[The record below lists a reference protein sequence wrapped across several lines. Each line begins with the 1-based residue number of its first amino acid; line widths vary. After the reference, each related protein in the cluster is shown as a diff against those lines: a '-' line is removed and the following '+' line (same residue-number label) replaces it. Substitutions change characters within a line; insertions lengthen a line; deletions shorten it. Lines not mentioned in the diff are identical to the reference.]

1 MSVHV
6 SRRLSLHPLAMC
18 LLLALSGA
26 VLAAPEPRDRPS
38 DDSANAPK
46 KRLGTVTVTGLQP
59 TSLPTQIPTTIEGI
73 RSDEID
79 RKINAIDSP
88 DALKYFP
95 SLLVRKRYIGDFDH
109 AVLATRAS
117 GTGNSARSL
126 IYADGILLS
135 NLLGNG
141 ASFTPRWGLVT
152 PEEIE
157 RVDVLYG
164 PFSAAYP
171 GNSVGAVVDYVTR
184 MPQQFEAHAKFGYYT
199 EKHEL
204 YATNDWFPSWQ
215 ASASVGSRS
224 GDFSWWIN
232 INRLDSEGHPIAFGN
247 RLISAGVP
255 GGSGT
260 SVTGAVPGNNPRNQP
275 WLLLGATNQ
284 IDTVQDHAKM
294 KAAYDFTPTMRLSYV
309 FGWWDNDAV
318 RDSTSFLSDANGNPV
333 YSGNVVIDGRRYSL
347 GAADISLQRQ
357 TIEHQ
362 IHGLSLKSD
371 SGGAFDYNLSA
382 SLYDYAT
389 DLTRSPS
396 LARPLADTGGAGRI
410 ADGDGTGWTTFN
422 ASGTWRSDGIDG
434 EHIVDFGVQH
444 DNYQLET
451 RVYNTSD
458 WLRGGRESQFSAFQ
472 GETRLTSFYA
482 QDTWRFAPAWVGT
495 LGLRYEQWEADNG
508 ALSNASQTLRFPSR
522 DDDSWSPKAALA
534 WQFSDD
540 WSLQGSVGRAVRNP
554 TVSELYQGSI
564 STNVIVNNDPNL
576 KPERSWTSELSA
588 VRRLDSGTLRTTLF
602 YELTEDALYSQT
614 NVSVTPN
621 VTNIQN
627 VDRIRTRGLELAW
640 QTDSIFVDGLSLS
653 SSLTY
658 AHSIIT
664 SNPNF
669 PASEG
674 KWQPRV
680 PRWRANL
687 LASYKLNDQWD
698 FTLGAR
704 YSGKQYNT
712 LDNADPNGSSY
723 TGVGKFFVADARARW
738 QINDNWSAALG
749 IDNLGDTT
757 YWAFHP
763 YNQRTYALEL
773 RYDYL

>member
-1 MSVHV
+1 MRIHAKP
-6 SRRLSLHPLAMC
+6 HPLAVC

-26 VLAAPEPRDRPS
+26 LRAEPDHQPRPS
-38 DDSANAPK
+38 DETAHSARK
-46 KRLGTVTVTGLQP
+46 QLGTVTVTGLQP

-73 RSDEID
+73 RGDEVE

-199 EKHEL
+199 QKHDL
-204 YATNDWFPSWQ
+204 YATKDWFPSWQ
-215 ASASVGSRS
+215 ASTSIGSRS

-232 INRLDSEGHPIAFGN
+232 LSRLDSQGHPIAFAT
-247 RLISAGVP
+247 RLLSAGTS
-255 GGSGT
+255 GSGT
-260 SVTGAVPGNNPRNQP
+260 PVSGAVAGNNPRNQP
-275 WLLLGATNQ
+275 WWLLGATNQ
-284 IDTVQDHAKM
+284 IDTVQDHAKI
-294 KAAYDFTPTMRLSYV
+294 KLAYDFTPTLRLSYV
-309 FGWWDNDAV
+309 YGWWDNDAV
-318 RDSTSFLSDANGNPV
+318 RDSSSFLRDASGNPV
-333 YSGNVVIDGRRYSL
+333 YSGNVLIDGRRYAL
-347 GAADISLQRQ
+347 TAADISLQRQ
-357 TIEHQ
+357 TLEHQ
-362 IHGLSLKSD
+362 IHGLSLKSN
-371 SGGAFDYNLSA
+371 SGETFDYTLSA
-382 SLYDYAT
+382 SRYDYTT
-389 DLTRSPS
+389 DLTRSPT
-396 LARPLADTGGAGRI
+396 LARPQADTGGAGRI

-434 EHIVDFGVQH
+434 AHVVDFGLQH
-444 DNYQLET
+444 DTYDLRT
-451 RVYNTSD
+451 VVYNTSD
-458 WLRGGRESQFSAFQ
+458 WLRGGRESRFSAFEGQ
-472 GETRLTSFYA
+472 TRLTSLYV

-495 LGLRYEQWEADNG
+495 LGLRHERWRAQDG
-508 ALSNASQTLRFPSR
+508 ALSNTSQTLRLPTREES
-522 DDDSWSPKAALA
+522 DWSPKAALA

-540 WSLQGSVGRAVRNP
+540 WSLQASLGRALRNP
-554 TVSELYQGSI
+554 TVSELYQGTI

-588 VRRLDSGTLRTTLF
+588 LRRLDPGTLRTTVF
-602 YELTEDALYSQT
+602 YELTDDALYSQT
-614 NVSVTPN
+614 NVTVTPN

-640 QTDSIFVDGLSLS
+640 QTDSAFIEGLSLS

-658 AHSIIT
+658 AQSIIT
-664 SNPNF
+664 QNANF

-674 KWQPRV
+674 QWQPRV

-687 LASYKLNDQWD
+687 LASYRLNDHWN
-698 FTLGAR
+698 FSLGAR
-704 YSGKQYNT
+704 YSGKQFNT
-712 LDNADPNGSSY
+712 LDNADPNGSAY
-723 TGVGKFFVADARARW
+723 TGVGKFLVADARARW
-738 QINDNWSAALG
+738 QINEHWSAAFG
-749 IDNLGDTT
+749 IDNLGDRT

-773 RYDYL
+773 RYDAY